1 VLLAVSA
8 FVPDEPV
15 LRVDI
20 VVVSILPPPVEPAL
34 VVLALVVSAVME
46 LLPVV
51 MVAESELVVVLS
63 VPELQARI
71 PNTIP
76 VHINNLFILKLFI
89 INTLPANF
97 SNTLPTDF

>member
-34 VVLALVVSAVME
+34 VVLALVVSVVME
-46 LLPVV
+46 LFPSVV
-51 MVAESELVVVLS
+51 MVAESELVVVFS

-71 PNTIP
+71 PKTIP
-76 VHINNLFILKLFI
+76 VHINNLFILKL
-89 INTLPANF
+89 L
-97 SNTLPTDF
+97 L